1 MTRQRLI
8 LLVVL
13 LAALATFIAPDLGRY
28 LGVDDFKSQQAAI
41 ENWRAA
47 QPLTAAVLP
56 LAAAN
61 KYVPGVWRNA
71 RAPQALLA
79 WAGRVHAWRRG

>member
-28 LGVDDFKSQQAAI
+28 LGLDYFKSRQAAI

-47 QPLTAAVLP
+47 QPLAA
-56 LAAAN
+56 
-61 KYVPGVWRNA
+61 
-71 RAPQALLA
+71 ALLA
-79 WAGRVHAWRRG
+79 RAGRVHAWRRG